1 MLSEGADKK
10 MCLKGNDKGDE
21 QDMRVVEDG
30 MTETRDGMMTS
41 EEDGKTNKDFSSR
54 LLQPGTKGYDDHRQT
69 IINDLKSNGNEA
81 MKKLIAMEN
90 YKKACKH
97 DDRQEEDF
105 VNPI

>member
-1 MLSEGADKK
+1 MFSEGAAKK

-41 EEDGKTNKDFSSR
+41 EEDGKTNNDFSSR
-54 LLQPGTKGYDDHRQT
+54 LLQHKQT
-69 IINDLKSNGNEA
+69 IINDCDDEA

-97 DDRQEEDF
+97 DYRQEEGF